1 MRIVIAAVSRTS
13 FHGRPMKLR
22 LAPAVLPP
30 ARFRYSAATFLPQSL
45 SSCNRS
51 PDGSSRYIQTERYN
65 RLTECIL

>member
-1 MRIVIAAVSRTS
+1 MRIVVADRSRTS

-22 LAPAVLPP
+22 LAPAVLPL
-30 ARFRYSAATFLPQSL
+30 ARFRYSATTFLPQCP
-45 SSCNRS
+45 SSCNRP